1 MKKYSKINAHC
12 QIAYLPIYSLER
24 TLFLAYEPLNRQS
37 DKSKVLSPAEQA
49 NVTAIHEKGCIY
61 LISHTKNMKLL
72 PVKSNSSIQKD
83 PHIRCS
89 TYLTFY
95 LSISVH

>member
-61 LISHTKNMKLL
+61 LISHTKKYEAIAS
-72 PVKSNSSIQKD
+72 KK
-83 PHIRCS
+83 
-89 TYLTFY
+89 
-95 LSISVH
+95 